1 MISRLKYYYNE
12 LIVLRRFHEI
22 YQQCRCKHDRAYI
35 YDRLI
40 GSKGVRCG
48 LCVSIFIHVC
58 TCSDICK
65 NQHST
70 SQLPQNISCFF
81 LNKIVWIFLA
91 CQMKL
96 MFISSCCPW
105 NVRFLFLIFNERCFI
120 NKKFIT
126 VLLKTKT

>member
-1 MISRLKYYYNE
+1 MISRFKYYYNE
-12 LIVLRRFHEI
+12 LIVLRRFYEI

-48 LCVSIFIHVC
+48 LWVSIFIHVC

-81 LNKIVWIFLA
+81 LNKIVWIFWGMSNEINAYFFMLPLK
-91 CQMKL
+91 CPF
-96 MFISSCCPW
+96 FIL
-105 NVRFLFLIFNERCFI
+105 NL
-120 NKKFIT
+120 
-126 VLLKTKT
+126 

>member
-12 LIVLRRFHEI
+12 LIVLRRFYEI
-22 YQQCRCKHDRAYI
+22 YQQCRCKHDRADI

-40 GSKGVRCG
+40 GSKGMRCG
-48 LCVSIFIHVC
+48 LWVSIFIHVC

-81 LNKIVWIFLA
+81 FKIKSFGFSWHV
-91 CQMKL
+91 K
-96 MFISSCCPW
+96 
-105 NVRFLFLIFNERCFI
+105 
-120 NKKFIT
+120 
-126 VLLKTKT
+126 

>member
-1 MISRLKYYYNE
+1 MRYINN
-12 LIVLRRFHEI
+12 VV
-22 YQQCRCKHDRAYI
+22 CKHDRAYI

-40 GSKGVRCG
+40 GSKGVRC
-48 LCVSIFIHVC
+48 LF

-81 LNKIVWIFLA
+81 FNKIVWIFLA

-96 MFISSCCPW
+96 MIISSCCPW
-105 NVRFLFLIFNERCFI
+105 NVRLLFLIFNERCFI
-120 NKKFIT
+120 NKKVYNSSASDKNLVQDAFKDNFNIFW
-126 VLLKTKT
+126 VKIQILMNNF